1 MKTNTIGKIL
11 FGRAN
16 EESTVEDY
24 VGDINKVIQ
33 RKDDYIKLK
42 NRIKN
47 CDYDERMTA
56 LHRYEMR
63 KEDVTCKQ
71 NEVGIAGAI
80 MIIPCINISSEFAYA
95 ISGEGRIIAFLISI
109 AIIFIWGI
117 VVFRGILS
125 ASRDAREYA
134 MIIRIIQ
141 EVNEEEANKQKL
153 KNNISNI
160 DVPKN

>member
-1 MKTNTIGKIL
+1 MKVKTNTIGKIL

-24 VGDINKVIQ
+24 VRDINKVIQ

-56 LHRYEMR
+56 LHRYEVR
-63 KEDVTCKQ
+63 REEALHVHDIG
-71 NEVGIAGAI
+71 GILGAI
-80 MIIPCINISSEFAYA
+80 VVIPFINNVSDYIYAVMEKGSVITYLIMFSINMCID
-95 ISGEGRIIAFLISI
+95 
-109 AIIFIWGI
+109 I
-117 VVFRGILS
+117 VVLRHVLS

-141 EVNEEEANKQKL
+141 EVNEEEANNQKSEKQH
-153 KNNISNI
+153 I
-160 DVPKN
+160 